1 MKRSLLKETKKR
13 EDVLTETDAL
23 REKAETVD
31 HLENKIIQLEQDL
44 LKESSNR
51 KDSSSSSPSLPP
63 RGFKQAPV
71 IQNDDGVTAA
81 LAGRLE
87 QLLTENVYVK
97 EKIGMLESIVQ
108 DLTNDL
114 AVKRS
119 QLKLMEKKVKTQEGK
134 KSNHASGTATRAA
147 SPPNFN
153 LGTVAFS
160 SPATRNARGST
171 LADAV
176 DEI

>member
-97 EKIGMLESIVQ
+97 EAHM
-108 DLTNDL
+108 
-114 AVKRS
+114 
-119 QLKLMEKKVKTQEGK
+119 
-134 KSNHASGTATRAA
+134 
-147 SPPNFN
+147 
-153 LGTVAFS
+153 
-160 SPATRNARGST
+160 
-171 LADAV
+171 
-176 DEI
+176 DELNIL

>member
-51 KDSSSSSPSLPP
+51 KDSSSSPSLPP

-114 AVKRS
+114 ANKRA

>member
-51 KDSSSSSPSLPP
+51 KDSSSSPSLPP

-108 DLTNDL
+108 DLTKDL
-114 AVKRS
+114 GDKRIEIKKLQENVGKS
-119 QLKLMEKKVKTQEGK
+119 SMHAPAGESLKASTKVE
-134 KSNHASGTATRAA
+134 A
-147 SPPNFN
+147 PNFN
-153 LGTVAFS
+153 LGTVG
-160 SPATRNARGST
+160 NVST
-171 LADAV
+171 PESRRRQSTMADAI

>member
-1 MKRSLLKETKKR
+1 LKRSLLKETKKR

-31 HLENKIIQLEQDL
+31 FLEKKILQLEQDL

-51 KDSSSSSPSLPP
+51 KDSSSSPSLPP

-114 AVKRS
+114 ADKRA

-134 KSNHASGTATRAA
+134 KSNHASGSATRAA